1 MIKVIII
8 KVKLK
13 IYITLLLVCA
23 FSAANAQLT
32 INPGGFITIGQTG
45 SMYVG
50 TSLHINS
57 NASGSGYWVDKTSG
71 NDVIITGSV
80 DVERYLAQGGWHNTA
95 APVNNTSSSL
105 FTGTDLVFYY
115 DETIILNDWNFGW
128 VWYSGLLEAM
138 RGYDVYIA
146 SPLTVDY
153 TSSSGNDLNTG
164 SYTIPVTRTNVS
176 NGESESHKGWNLI
189 GNPYPSPVDWLEEP
203 GWDKS
208 DINDAKYIWSPTNN
222 NYTIFLGGSNPTG
235 LNGGTQYIPSN
246 QGFWVQAITTGTVG
260 INNACRTGTMSATP
274 DYYKK
279 SDQLF
284 SGLRITAS
292 GNGYSDETMV
302 RFLPTATANFD
313 INKDASKLFSP
324 FDSIPQI
331 CTLAAKQQLAV
342 NSLPD
347 VIEDLRVNMDF
358 YCNAE
363 GTYTLS
369 IADSSEFLRGNQVYL
384 MDIRKQ
390 KMINLNKKQRYT
402 FYHNPEFSPHRF
414 TLFFNPSG
422 DFIDSLNPD
431 SRFTV
436 STNGNTITIERNT
449 QKFYQA
455 GITIY
460 NMMGQLTGT
469 YIISNDTKTTFSIQ
483 VPRGYYIVSIKT
495 SGHLSNIKVFLSG

>member
-1 MIKVIII
+1 M
-8 KVKLK
+8 KLK

-23 FSAANAQLT
+23 FSITNAQLT

-57 NASGSGYWVDKTSG
+57 DASGSGYWVDLTSG
-71 NDVIITGSV
+71 SEVTISGSV
-80 DVERYLAQGGWHNTA
+80 DIERYLSQGGWHNTS
-95 APVNNTSSSL
+95 APVSNTSGNVY
-105 FTGTDLVFYY
+105 TGTDLVFYY
-115 DETIILNDWNFGW
+115 DESIILNDWNFGW
-128 VWYSGLLEAM
+128 VWYSGTLDVM
-138 RGYDVYIA
+138 KGYDVYIS
-146 SPLTVDY
+146 SPLLVDY
-153 TSSSGNDLNTG
+153 TSSWGSDLNTG
-164 SYTIPVTRTNVS
+164 NYTISVTRTDVS
-176 NGESESHKGWNLI
+176 NGDTESHKGWNLI

-208 DINDAKYIWSPTNN
+208 DINDAKYIWNPSNN

-246 QGFWVQAITTGTVG
+246 QGFWVQAIRTGTVE
-260 INNACRTGTMSATP
+260 INNACRTGTMTSTP
-274 DYYKK
+274 DYYKTTNN
-279 SDQLF
+279 SLNE
-284 SGLRITAS
+284 LRIIAK
-292 GNGYSDETMV
+292 GNGYYDETMV
-302 RFLPTATANFD
+302 RFLPAATADFD
-313 INKDASKLFSP
+313 INIDASKLFSP

-331 CTLAAKQQLAV
+331 CTLAPKQQLSI
-342 NSLPD
+342 NSLPGVTD
-347 VIEDLRVNMDF
+347 NLKVNMDF
-358 YCNAE
+358 YCNVE
-363 GTYTLS
+363 GIYTLF
-369 IADSSEFLRGNQVYL
+369 IADTSEFLFSNQVYL

-390 KMINLNKKQRYT
+390 KMINLNKKRRYT

-414 TLFFNPSG
+414 TLCFNPSN

-449 QKFYQA
+449 QKFYHA

-469 YIISNDTKTTFSIQ
+469 YTMSNDTKTTFSIQ

-495 SGHLSNIKVFLSG
+495 LGHLSNIKVFLSG